1 MNTNSNAYTVIYTTL
16 VVVVVAA
23 VLAFTAMKLKPSQS
37 ANAKAE
43 TLRQMMSAA
52 QVKPT
57 DELYATKNA
66 DVLQLYAENIE
77 EAFTVNLEGQR
88 NGELATDKAN
98 IQLVDNLKPQNKA
111 IKEGG
116 EVTLP
121 VYIFKGG
128 ITVVPIYGAG
138 LWGPVW
144 GYIAFQPDG
153 KTIAG
158 AYFDHESETP
168 GLGAKIKDEAWFRE
182 EFIGE
187 KPDFSSENV
196 FEIVKGGAPK
206 DAEGKSLVDNQI
218 DAITGATM
226 TSKGLDAAID
236 TWLGAYAKYFG
247 TDSCC
252 EEECNGECDHEN
264 CEHNQNAEEE

>member
-23 VLAFTAMKLKPSQS
+23 VLAFTAMKLKPSQD

-52 QVKPT
+52 QIKPT

-66 DVLQLYAENIE
+66 GVLQLYADNIDR
-77 EAFTVNLEGQR
+77 AYTIGLDGSQ
-88 NGELATDKAN
+88 NGTLATEKAK
-98 IQLVDNLKPQNKA
+98 IELVDNLKPQNKA
-111 IKEGG
+111 IKDGG
-116 EVTLP
+116 EATLP
-121 VYIFKGG
+121 VYVFKSGVCV
-128 ITVVPIYGAG
+128 IPVYGAG
-138 LWGPVW
+138 LWGPIW

-182 EFIGE
+182 KFIGKTVAFGTAEPFVLAKNAE
-187 KPDFSSENV
+187 KT
-196 FEIVKGGAPK
+196 GA
-206 DAEGKSLVDNQI
+206 ANAV

-226 TSKGLDAAID
+226 TSKGLGEALNV
-236 TWLGAYAKYFG
+236 WFKAYEKHFSANFK
-247 TDSCC
+247 
-252 EEECNGECDHEN
+252 
-264 CEHNQNAEEE
+264 AEEE

>member
-1 MNTNSNAYTVIYTTL
+1 MNTNSNAYTVLYTTL

-23 VLAFTAMKLKPSQS
+23 VLSFTATKLKPAQS

-57 DELYATKNA
+57 DELYDTKNA
-66 DVLQLYAENIE
+66 DILRLYADNIDR
-77 EAFTVNLEGQR
+77 AFTVGLDGAE
-88 NGELATDKAN
+88 NGTLSTEKDN
-98 IQLVDNLKPQNKA
+98 IGLVDNLKPQDKA
-111 IKEGG
+111 IKAGG

-121 VYIFKGG
+121 VYVFKSG
-128 ITVVPIYGAG
+128 ITVVPVFGAG

-153 KTIAG
+153 RTIAG

-168 GLGAKIKDEAWFRE
+168 GLGAKIKDEASFRE
-182 EFIGE
+182 AFIGE
-187 KPDFSSENV
+187 KPDFSSAGV
-196 FEIVKGGAPK
+196 FGIVKGGAPK
-206 DAEGKSLVDNQI
+206 DADGKPLIDNKI

-226 TSKGLDAAID
+226 TSKGLEAAIN
-236 TWLGAYAKYFG
+236 TWLGAYASYFG
-247 TDSCC
+247 AGSCC
-252 EEECNGECDHEN
+252 GHEGESEACEHCDHHQAQED
-264 CEHNQNAEEE
+264 